1 MSLETSNKYNLS
13 KIIDYQEKS
22 VVSKEI
28 IKKDTGTIT
37 VFAFDK
43 GEGLSE
49 HTAPFDALVQ
59 VLEGVL
65 ELTIAGELYI
75 LEKGD
80 IIVMP
85 ANVPHALNAK
95 ERFKMILSMIKS

>member
-1 MSLETSNKYNLS
+1 MSLKTANKFNLS
-13 KIIDYQEKS
+13 NLIEYQENS

-37 VFAFDK
+37 IFAFDK
-43 GEGLSE
+43 NEGLSE

-59 VLEGVL
+59 VLEGIL
-65 ELTIAGELYI
+65 ELTIDGEKYV

-85 ANVPHALNAK
+85 ANVPHALHAK
-95 ERFKMILSMIKS
+95 EKFKMILSMIKS

>member
-1 MSLETSNKYNLS
+1 MSLKTANKFNLS
-13 KIIDYQEKS
+13 NLIEYQQNS

-37 VFAFDK
+37 IFAFDK
-43 GEGLSE
+43 NEGLSE

-59 VLEGVL
+59 VLDGIL
-65 ELTIAGELYI
+65 ELTIDGEKYV

-85 ANVPHALNAK
+85 ANVPHALHAK
-95 ERFKMILSMIKS
+95 EKFKMILSMIKS

>member
-1 MSLETSNKYNLS
+1 MSLKTANKFNLS
-13 KIIDYQEKS
+13 NLIEYQQNS

-37 VFAFDK
+37 IFAFDK
-43 GEGLSE
+43 NEGLSE

-59 VLEGVL
+59 VLEGIL
-65 ELTIAGELYI
+65 ELTIDGEKYV

-85 ANVPHALNAK
+85 ANVPHALHAK
-95 ERFKMILSMIKS
+95 EKFKMILSMIKS

>member
-65 ELTIAGELYI
+65 ELTIAGEVYI